1 MPYTKRNMVLQAVQK
16 RLSLDSVYDIPCFT
30 CLSRKAV
37 KEIDCKPE
45 KCNMLEF
52 WIRRIR

>member
-1 MPYTKRNMVLQAVQK
+1 MVLQAVQK